1 MAELFDEGEIAKLVG
16 ISESQVRYWSRTG
29 LIPPVGR
36 RGGKALFDFKAL
48 VAFRTVK
55 RLREEGIS
63 VRRIRGYME
72 ALRRMMPD
80 VDQPLAEVSV
90 SVVGRGVV
98 FNREGVRMDPRG
110 QLVLDFSPK
119 GESTVARIST
129 DSSEELFFQ
138 GLGYEEEGRWE
149 PMHHPFTAP
158 RDEDIP
164 LLDSDPGRVR
174 AKHYDFVCNG
184 YELSSGSIRIHRSDL
199 QMKIFRLLGYS
210 DEEIAALNLFD
221 IIHPDSLE
229 HCRQVF
235 QRVIDGESV
244 NNIEAVFVAKN
255 GAQII
260 VEGNVN
266 CRYRKGKP
274 FATRGIFRNVT
285 DRKRTEEELRA
296 SEAKYRDL
304 FESSRDVI
312 YISSPEGE
320 IIDIN
325 PAAEE
330 LFGYTR
336 AEMLGMDAHRLYADP
351 TARERFSRTIKE
363 RGFVRDFEVKF
374 RRKDGGELDCL
385 ETAISRWNAEG
396 DIVEYQGIIR
406 DVTEQKKLQ
415 AQLVQ
420 AMQMESIGR
429 LAGGIAHDFNNLLT
443 VIIGCAELAS
453 YELSPHD
460 PLREEI
466 DEILKA
472 ADHARDL
479 TRRLL
484 AFSRKQMLEEKVLNI
499 NEIIA
504 NLDKMLR
511 RILGEDLIYETVL
524 ASDLHPVK
532 VDPGQI
538 EDVIINLVINA
549 RDAMPRGGNLTIE
562 TANVY
567 LDEMYTRTH
576 REVIPG
582 DYVMIAVTDTGCGIS
597 DEMLDRIFEPFFTT
611 KQPGMGTGLG
621 LSTAYGIVK
630 QSRGYIFVYSEVG
643 KGTTFK
649 VYLPRVKEE
658 PEELEEKV
666 VPEGLPRGS
675 ETILVVEDEPGVLGM
690 AERTLKRQGYEVL
703 TAKNGGEAYLLCKQR
718 ERPVD
723 LVLTDIV
730 MPHMSG
736 VQFVE
741 QLRGIWPY
749 IKVLYM
755 SGYPAHA
762 AINNGMLG
770 PDAPFMMKPYSPR
783 DLVLKVRE
791 VLDREAAG

>member
-1 MAELFDEGEIAKLVG
+1 MDDEANEAAPGSSDPDALRRRMEELENLFVGFMNHLPGAAFIKDRESRLLWVNQYARDVFGAEDAIGKTALEHLPREVAEPMIADEREALKSGPLVKTEVVSLKDGTERIYRTVRFPIRQPNRPDLLGG
-16 ISESQVRYWSRTG
+16 ISFDITEYKRTLDALRKNEALYRSIVEHSHTGILIVGEDYRFVYVNDRLAQMLDYAVDELIGTDFREYLDEESR
-29 LIPPVGR
+29 
-36 RGGKALFDFKAL
+36 AL
-48 VAFRTVK
+48 VADRYIRRQRGEDVPSRYEFNVIRRDGSKRRVEISSTVIKNSNGGVRTV
-55 RLREEGIS
+55 
-63 VRRIRGYME
+63 
-72 ALRRMMPD
+72 
-80 VDQPLAEVSV
+80 
-90 SVVGRGVV
+90 
-98 FNREGVRMDPRG
+98 
-110 QLVLDFSPK
+110 
-119 GESTVARIST
+119 
-129 DSSEELFFQ
+129 
-138 GLGYEEEGRWE
+138 
-149 PMHHPFTAP
+149 
-158 RDEDIP
+158 
-164 LLDSDPGRVR
+164 
-174 AKHYDFVCNG
+174 
-184 YELSSGSIRIHRSDL
+184 
-199 QMKIFRLLGYS
+199 
-210 DEEIAALNLFD
+210 
-221 IIHPDSLE
+221 
-229 HCRQVF
+229 
-235 QRVIDGESV
+235 
-244 NNIEAVFVAKN
+244 
-255 GAQII
+255 AQILDI
-260 VEGNVN
+260 
-266 CRYRKGKP
+266 
-274 FATRGIFRNVT
+274 T
-285 DRKRTEEELRA
+285 DRKRFEEELRA